1 MMKSKSF
8 EKLENA
14 SSNDFFIKKSYREPV
29 ISRYKFYLQKSIK
42 FTRCDN
48 IFSKLAIRLTYI
60 FIGFIYLGCTA
71 QVDKKT
77 YICNTTSEKITIDG
91 KASETI
97 WNQITPT
104 WFTAHDEQPLK
115 AKSWFKATWDNNY
128 LYVLCWLEETNIQ
141 AEMTNRDDHIW
152 HEEVMEIFID
162 ADNNPK
168 TYFEFEWNALNTL
181 LDLYVLNPNCTR
193 DVIRQWWSW
202 DCEGI
207 KSQVHLKGTL
217 GDSNDTDEGW
227 FLEVAIPFSQI
238 QTAENIPPKKGDVWK
253 FDLTRRDGTQ
263 KNGNLQK
270 SSWLPPSTHFPLSY
284 GKLIFK

>member
-8 EKLENA
+8 EKLENV
-14 SSNDFFIKKSYREPV
+14 SSSDFLMKKSYREPV
-29 ISRYKFYLQKSIK
+29 ISRFCS
-42 FTRCDN
+42 
-48 IFSKLAIRLTYI
+48 IFSNLSITLTYI
-60 FIGFIYLGCTA
+60 FIGFIYLGCTT
-71 QVDKKT
+71 QVDKT
-77 YICNTTSEKITIDG
+77 YLCNTTSEKITIDG
-91 KASETI
+91 KPSEAI

-115 AKSWFKATWDNNY
+115 AKSWFKATWDNDY
-128 LYVLCWLEETNIQ
+128 LYFLCWLEETNIQ

-168 TYFEFEWNALNTL
+168 TYFEFEWNPLNTL

-207 KSQVHLKGTL
+207 KSQVYLKGTL
-217 GDSNDTDEGW
+217 GDSNDTDDGW

-238 QTAENIPPKKGDVWK
+238 QTSKNIPPKKGDVWK
-253 FDLTRRDGTQ
+253 FDLTRRDGTE
-263 KNGNLQK
+263 KKGDLQK

-284 GKLIFK
+284 GKLVFE